1 MAAGGDGSG
10 IERLP
15 SGRHGL
21 DRESVVSSQRS
32 RLIQAMIDSVAEKG
46 FADTTVAD
54 VTGRAGVSRATFYE
68 LFDDK
73 RACFFAAHDQL
84 IGAVVSRFTGGYDA
98 PERWPDRIRSGLEIL
113 LGVLADNPD
122 DVRVAVVEVI
132 AAGPEGAERF
142 HKITDMFVPFIEQG
156 REDTPDGREVPP
168 HVPRM
173 VVGGIIAL
181 IVEETRAGAAADLR
195 RLLPELTYA
204 ALVPFVGHEAARLES
219 STTG

>member
-1 MAAGGDGSG
+1 MAEGNGNGG

-21 DRESVVSSQRS
+21 DRESVVSSQRG
-32 RLIQAMIDSVAEKG
+32 RLLRAMTEAVAEKG
-46 FADTTVAD
+46 YVDTTVAD

-84 IGAVVSRFTGGYDA
+84 VGAVVEQFTEGYDA
-98 PERWPDRIRSGLEIL
+98 PERWPDRIRSGLEVL
-113 LGVLADNPD
+113 LGLLADNPD
-122 DVRVAVVEVI
+122 GVRIAVVEVI

-142 HKITDMFVPFIEQG
+142 HQITDAFLPFIDEG
-156 REDTPDGREVPP
+156 RRYAEDGDRIPA

-173 VVGGIIAL
+173 VVGGIVAL
-181 IVEETRAGAAADLR
+181 IVDETRAGAAADLR

-204 ALVPFVGHEAARLES
+204 ALVPFVGHEMAHAES
-219 STTG
+219 STDR